1 MSNNPDPDYTKLI
14 MENTIL
20 SGIMD
25 NSPII
30 IAIIFTSFSFIFQSY
45 PGIVY
50 LAYLIAAV
58 IIRQFIIKVQFWISG
73 NVQTQVCQ
81 KNNIT
86 AGFSTFVFM
95 FTFWYAFLPMFVYND
110 LNLQLLIAFIFYF
123 VFDLIYKIIDF
134 SSKIYDTTT
143 TTTTT
148 TTCDPV
154 QFASLIGYN
163 FLAGSILGASFC
175 GMMLPHSS
183 SFLFF
188 NEISASKE
196 LCSIKKEQAFK
207 CKVNK

>member
-1 MSNNPDPDYTKLI
+1 MSFTDTI
-14 MENTIL
+14 MQNKIL

-30 IAIIFTSFSFIFQSY
+30 IAMLFTSFSFIFQSY

-58 IIRQFIIKVQFWISG
+58 VIRFFIINIPDWISK
-73 NVQTQVCQ
+73 TSTDSSCE
-81 KNNIT
+81 KNSIS

-110 LNLQLLIAFIFYF
+110 LNIPLLISFIFYF
-123 VFDLIYKIIDF
+123 VFDLIYKTID
-134 SSKIYDTTT
+134 SSTGVYTNG
-143 TTTTT
+143 
-148 TTCDPV
+148 CDSSRV
-154 QFASLIGYN
+154 LSLIGYN
-163 FLAGSILGASFC
+163 FFGGSVLGASFC

-188 NEISASKE
+188 NEISTSKE
-196 LCSIKKEQAFK
+196 MCSIKKEQAFK
-207 CKVNK
+207 CKVNT

>member
-1 MSNNPDPDYTKLI
+1 MSFTDTI
-14 MENTIL
+14 MQNKIL

-30 IAIIFTSFSFIFQSY
+30 IAMLFTSFSFIFQSY

-58 IIRQFIIKVQFWISG
+58 VIRFFIINIPDWISKTSTG
-73 NVQTQVCQ
+73 SSCE
-81 KNNIT
+81 KNSIS

-110 LNLQLLIAFIFYF
+110 LNIPLLISFIFYF
-123 VFDLIYKIIDF
+123 VFDLIYKTID
-134 SSKIYDTTT
+134 SSTGVYTNG
-143 TTTTT
+143 
-148 TTCDPV
+148 CDSSRV
-154 QFASLIGYN
+154 LSLIGYN
-163 FLAGSILGASFC
+163 FFGGSVLGASFC

-188 NEISASKE
+188 NEISTSKE
-196 LCSIKKEQAFK
+196 MCSIKKEQAFK
-207 CKVNK
+207 CKVNT

>member
-1 MSNNPDPDYTKLI
+1 MSSTIPDNYTNTIMTNP
-14 MENTIL
+14 IL

-30 IAIIFTSFSFIFQSY
+30 IAMLFTSFSFIFQSY

-50 LAYLIAAV
+50 LAYLLAAV
-58 IIRQFIIKVQFWISG
+58 VIRFFIINIPDWISK
-73 NVQTQVCQ
+73 TSTDSSCE
-81 KNNIT
+81 KNSIS

-110 LNLQLLIAFIFYF
+110 LNIPLLISFIFYF
-123 VFDLIYKIIDF
+123 VFDLIYKTID
-134 SSKIYDTTT
+134 SSTGVYTNG
-143 TTTTT
+143 
-148 TTCDPV
+148 CDSSRV
-154 QFASLIGYN
+154 LSLIGYN
-163 FLAGSILGASFC
+163 FFGGSVLGASFC

-188 NEISASKE
+188 NEISTSKE
-196 LCSIKKEQAFK
+196 MCSIKKEQAFK

>member
-1 MSNNPDPDYTKLI
+1 MNNPF
-14 MENTIL
+14 L

-50 LAYLIAAV
+50 LAYLIASV
-58 IIRQFIIKVQFWISG
+58 IIRQFIIQVQIWISG
-73 NVQTQVCQ
+73 TQSTDPNSCQ

-110 LNLQLLIAFIFYF
+110 LNLYLLIAFIFYF
-123 VFDLIYKIIDF
+123 VFDLIYKISDF
-134 SSKIYDTTT
+134 SMNIYDA
-143 TTTTT
+143 
-148 TTCDPV
+148 CD
-154 QFASLIGYN
+154 QTRFLSLIGVN

-188 NEISASKE
+188 NEISTSKE
-196 LCSIKKEQAFK
+196 MCSIKKEQAFK

>member
-1 MSNNPDPDYTKLI
+1 MSFTDTI
-14 MENTIL
+14 MQNKIL

-30 IAIIFTSFSFIFQSY
+30 IAMLFTSFSFIFQSY

-50 LAYLIAAV
+50 LAYLLAAV
-58 IIRQFIIKVQFWISG
+58 VIRFFIINIPDWISK
-73 NVQTQVCQ
+73 TSTDSSCE
-81 KNNIT
+81 KNSIS

-110 LNLQLLIAFIFYF
+110 LNIPLLISFIFYF
-123 VFDLIYKIIDF
+123 VFDLIYKTID
-134 SSKIYDTTT
+134 SSTGVYTNG
-143 TTTTT
+143 
-148 TTCDPV
+148 CDSSRV
-154 QFASLIGYN
+154 LSLIGYN
-163 FLAGSILGASFC
+163 FFGGSVLGASFC

-188 NEISASKE
+188 NEISTSKE
-196 LCSIKKEQAFK
+196 MCSIKKEQAFK